1 MGKWSR
7 WRKTKENM
15 SNREKTEIQDGTVQ
29 APQQQKSVNNLD
41 DAVNLLLEAILQCEE
56 YLAYRAELDK
66 VLQFPELKA
75 QIDEFRKRNYELQ
88 SSADIDFD
96 KLDRFERE
104 YEDFRSNPLVSD
116 FLAAELA
123 FCRRMQGIENRVTAN
138 LDFQ

>member
-7 WRKTKENM
+7 WRKTKDNM
-15 SNREKTEIQDGTVQ
+15 SNRDKAEIQDGTVQ
-29 APQQQKSVNNLD
+29 VPQQQKSVNNLD

-104 YEDFRSNPLVSD
+104 YEDFRSDPLVSD